1 MTCYFFK
8 ITLPNAGGNLVSVA
22 LASPNTQALQGASGG
37 PQTFTLS
44 ALPPSSIMSASG
56 NPAGS
61 TLVSVIPSQGGMIQQ
76 QGASQ
81 ASAQQILEAGSGTGQ
96 FQFTTLNQLP
106 IDLHSGG
113 SAGTVTTPGNAE
125 ESGVLL
131 CNLDELSRYIPEN
144 FYSDFTIAD
153 QNNPAATATTQATT
167 SIASNRLPDY
177 LETVV
182 AAAGKANPQQ
192 SQATQNL
199 LNAQNQQLSQST
211 VLQAMKQDQLPA
223 SILQQP
229 LPQMSTNNTTTLQ
242 LPSSIYQRASTH
254 SGSTIITAPTTLM
267 TSTQALP
274 NVTASPQYISSVPI
288 AGTQPTPATQQK
300 LTIQLPTQPQPI
312 AGVKTV
318 TYVSSIGGNT
328 PTQYQTITTSAN
340 LTPVKLTTTGFAY
353 TSTGERIA
361 IQGLQPDTLS
371 SIGAAGTQGLQL
383 QLKSPT
389 QASQHPIHASTPQT
403 LQLQG
408 LTVDPSKLT
417 VLQELPEV
425 GKVVVQETKPN
436 TDSITTILEE
446 MKGPAG
452 FSQGDDGFNQFTT
465 VSAAGG
471 IEYAT
476 AIPVAV
482 SSLASDPKKMTIKKV
497 AAPASTVLLPS
508 GNRGARNIIFA
519 GNTLPQGAIPIQ
531 INGLNALP
539 LSAVKSLPTKI
550 NLSALSPNSSV
561 QITSPTMTAGAPQ
574 FQSQVV
580 AAKKTKVEVITR
592 PTMITSPTSQL
603 TAAGQQHVQLPANII
618 TKIVTNN
625 NATIAAQQNQQKFFS
640 PTTITAAPVSTI
652 ASPNT
657 VINNELSQQRS
668 PGGNTSGLAQPS
680 SKNVGNNK
688 TCNWVFENGEICGKT
703 FSKSYNLVVHMRMHE
718 DVRPFCCG
726 LCDQTFRQKA
736 HLQRHETTHG
746 IGVKIGKS
754 GGSGGT
760 PSARRKRKRSRSTGG
775 NVFL

>member
-1 MTCYFFK
+1 MLF
-8 ITLPNAGGNLVSVA
+8 
-22 LASPNTQALQGASGG
+22 
-37 PQTFTLS
+37 
-44 ALPPSSIMSASG
+44 
-56 NPAGS
+56 
-61 TLVSVIPSQGGMIQQ
+61 
-76 QGASQ
+76 
-81 ASAQQILEAGSGTGQ
+81 
-96 FQFTTLNQLP
+96 
-106 IDLHSGG
+106 
-113 SAGTVTTPGNAE
+113 
-125 ESGVLL
+125 
-131 CNLDELSRYIPEN
+131 RYIPEN
-144 FYSDFTIAD
+144 FYSDFTISD
-153 QNNPAATATTQATT
+153 QNTATANAAGGTQTTT
-167 SIASNRLPDY
+167 SLGGNRLPDY

-182 AAAGKANPQQ
+182 AAAGKSNQA
-192 SQATQNL
+192 QATQNL
-199 LNAQNQQLSQST
+199 LNTQPQPLSQST
-211 VLQAMKQDQLPA
+211 VLQTMKQEQLPA

-229 LPQMSTNNTTTLQ
+229 LPVMSSNTTTLQ
-242 LPSSIYQRASTH
+242 LPSSIYQRASTNP
-254 SGSTIITAPTTLM
+254 GSTIISAPSSLM
-267 TSTQALP
+267 TSQVA
-274 NVTASPQYISSVPI
+274 NPQPSM
-288 AGTQPTPATQQK
+288 AQPTQQK

-318 TYVSSIGGNT
+318 TYVSSIGG
-328 PTQYQTITTSAN
+328 TQYQSTVPQTITTSAN

-361 IQGLQPDTLS
+361 IQGLQADTFSAS
-371 SIGAAGTQGLQL
+371 SLGAAGAQGLQF
-383 QLKSPT
+383 QLKSPPIAH
-389 QASQHPIHASTPQT
+389 ASQHPIHAGNPQT

-446 MKGPAG
+446 MKGPTS
-452 FSQGDDGFNQFTT
+452 FSQGDDGTFNQFTT
-465 VSAAGG
+465 VSGAGG

-539 LSAVKSLPTKI
+539 LSAVKSLPGKI

-561 QITSPTMTAGAPQ
+561 QITSPNMGTTPGAPQ
-574 FQSQVV
+574 FQHQVV

-592 PTMITSPTSQL
+592 PTMITSPSSQL
-603 TAAGQQHVQLPANII
+603 TAGQQHVQLPANII

-625 NATIAAQQNQQKFFS
+625 NATLAAQHQQGQPKFYTTNITT
-640 PTTITAAPVSTI
+640 PATTIT
-652 ASPNT
+652 SPSGVNM
-657 VINNELSQQRS
+657 VNNELSQQRS
-668 PGGNTSGLAQPS
+668 PTGASGINQPS

-688 TCNWVFENGEICGKT
+688 TCNWVFENGEVCGKT

-746 IGVKIGKS
+746 IGVKIGK
-754 GGSGGT
+754 GGGGGGGT
-760 PSARRKRKRSRSTGG
+760 PSTRRKRKRSRSTGG
-775 NVFL
+775 GPTATAMAASQLGSPASSPTTSPAQSLHLQKRLAHVNEKFGNTASTIASTSGAIITTSSFASTSAVLNAVVGGVNNNSTTVITTTESEEEDEHILKVSEWKVKPTEIPI